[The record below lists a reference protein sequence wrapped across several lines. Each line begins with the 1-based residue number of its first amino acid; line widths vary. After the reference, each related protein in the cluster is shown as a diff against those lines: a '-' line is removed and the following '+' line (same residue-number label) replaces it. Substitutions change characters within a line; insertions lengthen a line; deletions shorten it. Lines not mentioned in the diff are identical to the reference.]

1 MQIELEAHGVRLH
14 ADVSDPLSLAVPLD
28 FDGPQ
33 PNHYGAPRAH
43 ARALDDGAQALDTR
57 AGGAVNCEALSLV
70 PHCNGTH
77 TECVG
82 HITEERIAVSE
93 VLKGGLWLAAVI
105 SVSPCPAS
113 ATDESTVPAPER
125 GDRVITARAVLAAL
139 DALPGRRSLPV
150 APQAIVLRTLP
161 NDESKLTRQ
170 YGAQIPAPYLT
181 REAAAALVAANI
193 EHLVTDLPSLD
204 RTRDGGA
211 LTAHRLFW
219 GLPPG
224 NRRAAQA
231 TRGHATV
238 TELAWIAPTI
248 RDGMYLLDLQVP
260 AFLSDAAPSRP
271 VLYRLK
277 RL

>member
-1 MQIELEAHGVRLH
+1 MQIELEARGVRMH

-43 ARALDDGAQALDTR
+43 ARALEDGSQSLDTR

-82 HITEERIAVSE
+82 HITEERIAVSD
-93 VLKGGLWLAAVI
+93 VLKGGLWLAAVV
-105 SVSPCPAS
+105 SVTPCAAS
-113 ATDESTVPAPER
+113 ATDETTVPAPVR
-125 GDRVITARAVLAAL
+125 GDRLITARALRAAL
-139 DALPGRRSLPV
+139 DARPGLPV
-150 APQAIVLRTLP
+150 PPQAVVLRTLP
-161 NDESKLTRQ
+161 NDADKLTRE
-170 YGAQIPAPYLT
+170 YGAQVPAPYLT
-181 REAAAALVAANI
+181 REAAAALVAADI

-204 RTRDGGA
+204 RTRDGGE
-211 LTAHRLFW
+211 LTAHRVFW

-224 NRRAAQA
+224 NRRAADA
-231 TRGHATV
+231 TRKHATV

-248 RDGMYLLDLQVP
+248 RDGLYLLDLQLP

>member
-1 MQIELEAHGVRLH
+1 MQIELEARGVRLH

-43 ARALDDGAQALDTR
+43 ARALDDGAQSLDTR
-57 AGGAVNCEALSLV
+57 AGGSVNCEALTLV

-82 HITEERIAVSE
+82 HITDERIAVSE
-93 VLKGGLWLAAVI
+93 VLRGGLWLAAVV
-105 SVSPCPAS
+105 SVTPCPAN
-113 ATDESTVPAPER
+113 ATDESTVPPPVR
-125 GDRVITARAVLAAL
+125 GDRVITARALLAAL
-139 DALPGRRSLPV
+139 DALPGRRGLPV
-150 APQAIVLRTLP
+150 APQAVVLRTLP
-161 NDESKLTRQ
+161 NDESKLTRE
-170 YGAQIPAPYLT
+170 YGAQVPAPYLT
-181 REAAAALVAANI
+181 REAAAALVAADI

-204 RTRDGGA
+204 RTRDGGE

-224 NRRAAQA
+224 NRRAADA
-231 TRGHATV
+231 TRSHATV

-248 RDGMYLLDLQVP
+248 RDGLYLLDLQMP